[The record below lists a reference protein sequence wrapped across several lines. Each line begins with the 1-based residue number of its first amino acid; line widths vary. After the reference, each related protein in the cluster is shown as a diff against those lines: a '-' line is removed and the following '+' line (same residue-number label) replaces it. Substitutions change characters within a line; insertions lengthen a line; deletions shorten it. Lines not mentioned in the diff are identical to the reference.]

1 MIKINHQV
9 EVEID
14 VNPCV
19 IQINNHKAN
28 TLTLSQYHELYE
40 KALINQDL
48 VKAVDC
54 DIETIAKDVQRQG
67 ICFPYQRECFEYLQ
81 QLRQK
86 AISVIEENK

>member
-1 MIKINHQV
+1 MIKRNHQV

-19 IQINNHKAN
+19 IQINNHKAK
-28 TLTLSQYHELYE
+28 TMTLSQYYEVYE
-40 KALINQDL
+40 KAVIDRGL
-48 VKAVDC
+48 VKALDC